1 MWWDWSEITLLDS
14 VMFSLLSVLTLYLV
28 GSGVLRLICA
38 LCKKVD
44 PFGSFDF
51 LVKTNFRILF
61 GFIFIFLFLLVF
73 SFFNLPFLVS
83 TLLIVAIAIIG
94 FVATSHSIKLRLHK
108 KIRLQNYAPVIFVFL
123 IILTT
128 IFFSSMLI
136 SGFYG
141 STNDDGADHTL
152 IIRVILDNPSSLITR
167 VAQPYAAFVLSY
179 PSGTHG
185 LSAFLLTLLNVPIQK
200 IVMLVTAILPSAIAL
215 SFYSTINCLFK
226 NKVLSVLG
234 LILASFFTVGLSWAP
249 IFWGGLPLLL
259 SFYVSISGMGLIY
272 VFLLED
278 KMIWLNAALLGLVF
292 FISFQTYPVSV
303 LMLGFWFLLILI
315 FKLLPRFR
323 NIRSW
328 EFSVSSIINRRNM
341 TLMMSFLV
349 PILFSVPYLF
359 SYYANNIAGAR
370 FPIVTSS
377 LNSVSN
383 VTSEIVMTKISFNWV
398 FDVPALSVF
407 FSEFGKLLSI
417 ASISLILLV
426 ILFIS
431 MRSRRITSV
440 FSSKKFS
447 KGLSLIY
454 LFMMIIMSYLA
465 LTLFLGIPLFSNL
478 FDPERVWQHLF
489 IPATMMTAVVIFSAI
504 YFGYL
509 ASKRLFYPEK
519 KSVAKIPK
527 TRILVCVVLALVI
540 LIAGLESIPVI
551 AEQQNIYKKV
561 GLSFSTFETLSQD
574 DLSLMKWITEN
585 VPSQARILVSA
596 GDSGQFVTPVTQ
608 RYTISRYSYLANY
621 SNLMVLLTSNSSD
634 LRAVPLLVEY
644 NVSYV
649 YIGSTATVYALQN
662 PYFRHLNATQ
672 LFATSYFTLAKE
684 VGDAWLFQFNQTAA
698 LSAFDDAWTT

>member
-28 GSGVLRLICA
+28 GTGVLRLICA
-38 LCKKVD
+38 LSKKVD

-61 GFIFIFLFLLVF
+61 GFIFVFLFLLVF

-94 FVATSHSIKLRLHK
+94 FVTTNHRIKLRLPE
-108 KIRLQNYAPVIFVFL
+108 KIRFHNYAPVLFVFL

-128 IFFSSMLI
+128 LFFSSMLI

-152 IIRVILDNPSSLITR
+152 AIRVILNNPSSLITR
-167 VAQPYAAFVLSY
+167 VAQPYAAFMLSY

-200 IVMLVTAILPSAIAL
+200 IVMLASTIMPSLIAL

-226 NKVLSVLG
+226 NKALSVLG
-234 LILASFFTVGLSWAP
+234 LIVASFFTIGLSWAP
-249 IFWGGLPLLL
+249 VFWGGLPLLL
-259 SFYVSISGMGLIY
+259 SFYVSISGMGVIY

-292 FISFQTYPVSV
+292 FISFQTYPVAV
-303 LMLGFWFLLILI
+303 LMLGFWFMLILI
-315 FKLLPRFR
+315 FKLVPRFR

-341 TLMMSFLV
+341 TFMMSFLV

-359 SYYANNIAGAR
+359 SYYTNEIAGAR
-370 FPIVTSS
+370 FPIVSS
-377 LNSVSN
+377 LNSVST
-383 VTSEIVMTKISFNWV
+383 VTSEIVKTKISFNWV
-398 FDVPALSVF
+398 FDIPALSFF
-407 FSEFGKLLSI
+407 FSEFGKLLSL
-417 ASISLILLV
+417 ASISLILIIL
-426 ILFIS
+426 LFIS

-440 FSSKKFS
+440 FLLKKLA

-454 LFMMIIMSYLA
+454 FFIMIIMSFLA
-465 LTLFLGIPLFSNL
+465 STLFLGIPLFSNL
-478 FDPERVWQHLF
+478 FDPERVWQHIF

-509 ASKRLFYPEK
+509 ASKRLFYSK
-519 KSVAKIPK
+519 KKRVAKITK
-527 TRILVCVVLALVI
+527 YRILMCVVLALVM
-540 LIAGLESIPVI
+540 LFASLASIPAI

-561 GLSFSTFETLSQD
+561 GLSFDTFETLSQD
-574 DLSLMKWITEN
+574 DLSLMKWIAEN

-608 RYTISRYSYLANY
+608 RYTVSRYSYLTNF
-621 SNLMVLLTSNSSD
+621 SNLMVLLTSNASD
-634 LRAVPLLVEY
+634 SRAVPLLVEY

-649 YIGSTATVYALQN
+649 YVGSTATIYALQN
-662 PYFRHLNATQ
+662 PSYRHFNVTQ
-672 LFATSYFTLAKE
+672 IFVTSYFTLAKE
-684 VGDAWLFQFNQTAA
+684 VGDAWLFQFNQTLA
-698 LSAFDDAWTT
+698 LSGFEHATNT